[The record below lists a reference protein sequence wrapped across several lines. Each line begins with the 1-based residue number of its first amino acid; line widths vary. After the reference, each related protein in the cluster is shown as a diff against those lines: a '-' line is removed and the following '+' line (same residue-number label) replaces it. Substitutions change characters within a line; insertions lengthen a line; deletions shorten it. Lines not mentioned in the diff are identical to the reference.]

1 MLVLCYFLMILRPP
15 RSTRTDTLF
24 PYTTLFRS
32 RLALGQHG
40 AKSGLSKRRF
50 TGANYLVRGTS
61 LRKPTSTRLKSRISV
76 ATDVAKLAGVSQSA
90 VSRAFTDGA
99 SIAESTRKKVL
110 EAAGVQI
117 GRAPV

>member
-1 MLVLCYFLMILRPP
+1 M
-15 RSTRTDTLF
+15 
-24 PYTTLFRS
+24 
-32 RLALGQHG
+32 
-40 AKSGLSKRRF
+40 
-50 TGANYLVRGTS
+50 VRGTS

-110 EAAGVQI
+110 EAADVLGYRPNYNARALKTGSAACRKRECQYGNIPGVAGSLKQTNKN
-117 GRAPV
+117 GKEYDERSQM